1 MTLDGDDRRQRL
13 PLLGRRRGPGRQF
26 GTAARSSR
34 APYHWKVTNDR
45 ALSVAQQVTDSL
57 FMTIVAP
64 RTDSDT
70 FPSRSRAL
78 FDARGPVS
86 SMLLDALRGEVADA
100 DTTLHGFVESVRD
113 AADSTE
119 NIVRDDDLQLTL
131 FVLYGLAYGSVV
143 DADDDWEW
151 HPTLISA
158 RTILEKSFEHRLRID
173 VPMPELP
180 NTDAESVSRALFE
193 LTSGDSGPSLSRF
206 FAKKATEEQLREFI
220 VHRSIYTLKEADP
233 HSWAIPRLQGRAKA
247 ALVEIQA
254 DEYGGGRPE
263 RVHATI
269 FASLMRS
276 LGLDDTYASYVD
288 HVPAITLAS
297 MNMMSLFGLNRRLR
311 GAVVGHLATTEMTSA
326 IPSRQ
331 YGNGLR
337 RLGYGPDVTLY
348 YDEHV
353 EADAVHEQIAGRDLA
368 GSLAEDDPTL
378 LADIMFGASACLT
391 IDGWVGEHILTA
403 WTANESS
410 LRIPLPQSS
419 ETSAL

>member
-1 MTLDGDDRRQRL
+1 
-13 PLLGRRRGPGRQF
+13 
-26 GTAARSSR
+26 
-34 APYHWKVTNDR
+34 
-45 ALSVAQQVTDSL
+45 
-57 FMTIVAP
+57 MTIVAP
-64 RTDSDT
+64 RSQSDVSSASESVSQSASASEST
-70 FPSRSRAL
+70 RAHAR

-86 SMLLDALRGEVADA
+86 SMLLDALRGNASGA
-100 DTTLHGFVESVRD
+100 DTALAGFVEAVSD
-113 AADSTE
+113 AADSTA

-151 HPTLISA
+151 HPTLIAA
-158 RTILEKSFEHRLRID
+158 RRILEKGFESRLRLD

-180 NTDAESVSRALFE
+180 SADAESVSRALFE
-193 LTSGDSGPSLSRF
+193 LTGNDSGPSLSRF
-206 FAKKATEEQLREFI
+206 FAKKATQEQLREFI
-220 VHRSIYTLKEADP
+220 VQRSIYTLKEADP

-263 RVHATI
+263 HVHAVI
-269 FASLMRS
+269 FASLMQS
-276 LGLDDTYASYVD
+276 LGLDNTYATYVD

-297 MNMMSLFGLNRRLR
+297 MNMMSMFGLNRRLR
-311 GAVVGHLATTEMTSA
+311 GAVAGHLATTEMTSA

-337 RLGYGPDVTLY
+337 RLGYGPDVTWY

-368 GSLAEDDPTL
+368 GSLAEDEPAL

-403 WTANESS
+403 FTANESS
-410 LRIPLPQSS
+410 LRIPLQQPT
-419 ETSAL
+419 ETRAP